1 MRKLLLTVG
10 ICAFLGLGLSV
21 AQAGDELSDAR
32 VILDAK
38 NGTIKKWTHAPR
50 FVIVH
55 DRPVNQPAI
64 AETIAF
70 IKSATGLAI
79 ADPAYVDLTQAGLDD
94 RFYSSTQ
101 YEPQRGDTGHF
112 ETTLSI
118 AAQEEIAVA
127 GNMFVFMVA
136 PRYASHLMVLSGF
149 GRSSQGLE
157 RAYHASP
164 HHCFFNVMS
173 DSSSIQFGRIVISP
187 EQDMAAQAACIYEE
201 MTQSMGLMHDAH
213 NSSYFTYDNLADEK
227 PRAYD
232 QRLLAALYHP
242 SVVTGDAVNKVLDI
256 YAQPQ

>member
-1 MRKLLLTVG
+1 MRKLVLTVG
-10 ICAFLGLGLSV
+10 ICAFLGLGLRV
-21 AQAGDELSDAR
+21 AQAEDDLSDAR
-32 VILDAK
+32 VILNAK

-50 FVIVH
+50 FVVVH
-55 DRPVNQPAI
+55 DRPVNRPAI

-79 ADPAYVDLTQAGLDD
+79 GEPAYVDLTEAGLDE
-94 RFYSSTQ
+94 RFYSGTQ
-101 YEPQRGDTGHF
+101 YDPQRRDTGQF

-118 AAQEEIAVA
+118 AAQKEIAVA
-127 GNMFVFMVA
+127 GSMFVFMVA

-173 DSSSIQFGRIVISP
+173 DSRSIQFGRIVISP

-213 NSSYFTYDNLADEK
+213 DSAYFTYDNLADEK
-227 PRAYD
+227 PREYD
-232 QRLLAALYHP
+232 ARLLAALYDKAVRNGDGVEK
-242 SVVTGDAVNKVLDI
+242 VVDI
-256 YAQPQ
+256 YASAQ

>member
-1 MRKLLLTVG
+1 MRKLVLTVG
-10 ICAFLGLGLSV
+10 ICVFLGLGLSV
-21 AQAGDELSDAR
+21 AQAEDDLSDAR
-32 VILDAK
+32 VILNAK
-38 NGTIKKWTHAPR
+38 NGTIKKWSHAPR
-50 FVIVH
+50 FVVVH
-55 DRPVNQPAI
+55 DRPVNRPAI

-70 IKSATGLAI
+70 IKSATGLDI
-79 ADPAYVDLTQAGLDD
+79 AEPSYVDLTKAGLDE

-101 YEPQRGDTGHF
+101 YDPKRGDAGMY

-136 PRYASHLMVLSGF
+136 PHYASHLMVLSGF

-157 RAYHASP
+157 RNYHASP

-173 DSSSIQFGRIVISP
+173 DSHSIQFGRIVISP

-213 NSSYFTYDNLADEK
+213 DSSYFTYDNLPDQK
-227 PRAYD
+227 PREYD
-232 QRLLAALYHP
+232 ARLLAALYDQAVLNGDGVEK
-242 SVVTGDAVNKVLDI
+242 VVDI
-256 YAQPQ
+256 YASAR